1 MDKNNDSFKKFL
13 EQITKQGK
21 LDIGLQT
28 LQVKYEREMAG
39 EDNDKREEQLKDLN
53 EVFNRIEQS
62 LTGFKDTFDIKTV
75 EGQLQKQTSLLQQLA
90 DEQVIL
96 RKIGE
101 GSLEYDKASAQYRNA
116 SGRELTSVVSG
127 KDIKRGGYVDFET
140 ASDRLTGQSNAVKE
154 RFESKEKETNNNTI
168 QIKENNKQ
176 IEKIIKSTENNSTAV
191 DRVSKNLGKQLSKL
205 SDFKV
210 QEKDKTL
217 TENIK
222 EGIAAYKQIGSS
234 VGGGIKSIGKGIAS
248 LYNTGKSA
256 ITNPLE
262 FKSRM
267 MGAGNTVREIYNQAK
282 EKVTDVVGVS
292 SDYSVEKE
300 RFSKEYAKQ
309 MLQKEGESR
318 TERELIKEGG
328 NKYKEVISKE
338 KELKNVENTISEAK
352 KMGFEP
358 AKQDLEKQQFLKES
372 IKQTDPRQD
381 FAPVELKTNGQKMTN
396 LYDKALN
403 QSAESDNI
411 TTPIEILSDNS
422 KQELE
427 ATKQSLDIEN
437 LQLKELQSIKNALAP
452 KTPSELPEQKLKEE
466 SQEKE
471 EKKGESGSGFGLSDL
486 AGIGKRA
493 GGALSKGAGAL
504 GSGLAKFAG
513 STGGKLLGGAAAVGL
528 GAYTAY
534 KGYTAAEEQKQASLQ
549 EIEAK
554 VKSGE
559 ITPEQGEELKK
570 QAADQATEN
579 KGGALGKGSGLAA
592 GAIGGAVAGAKLGA
606 FFGPAGVAVGG
617 LAGGALGAFSGSK
630 VGQNIGGA
638 IGKGVAGIKG
648 LFGKQDTNVA
658 PSDQTVSDAQS
669 KAISE
674 YQTSEKE
681 LAISKEKIRKFEE
694 ENPFDYREKPTSTQE
709 FLGRPG
715 TGKFKD
721 PKKQAEYD
729 KLVQDRESSLDK
741 MDQAKEKYQVSD
753 QTQEYKT
760 TKSGNTFK
768 NVSAPFKKLEVL
780 TGRMGYKKEEFLN
793 DDDSY
798 NASKINAVYEKE
810 MNRELSGKE
819 KVETVPSSGAEVT
832 AKKPDSSTG
841 LTTGKIS
848 TENNDMTRELTS
860 KSSTPTPVVTNSVN
874 NVNTTSYVPMKSTPR
889 SDAGGSALERYVSRT
904 SAY

>member
-1 MDKNNDSFKKFL
+1 MEQDKEFKKFL
-13 EQITKQGK
+13 KELIK
-21 LDIGLQT
+21 LQT
-28 LQVKYEREMAG
+28 VQVKYGYEASKT
-39 EDNDKREEQLKDLN
+39 DNIKQRKLLTEISSSLKK
-53 EVFNRIEQS
+53 IETNLSGITKLYTQPLEKAQQDN
-62 LTGFKDTFDIKTV
+62 LTLTTAKDQK
-75 EGQLQKQTSLLQQLA
+75 QNSLQKQNNENKNLPKQIA
-90 DEQVIL
+90 
-96 RKIGE
+96 
-101 GSLEYDKASAQYRNA
+101 LE
-116 SGRELTSVVSG
+116 L
-127 KDIKRGGYVDFET
+127 
-140 ASDRLTGQSNAVKE
+140 
-154 RFESKEKETNNNTI
+154 SKE
-168 QIKENNKQ
+168 
-176 IEKIIKSTENNSTAV
+176 
-191 DRVSKNLGKQLSKL
+191 LSKL
-205 SDFKV
+205 SQFKV
-210 QEKDKTL
+210 SENEKTII
-217 TENIK
+217 ENVK
-222 EGIAAYKQIGSS
+222 EGVAAYKQVGSAIAS
-234 VGGGIKSIGKGIAS
+234 PLKAASKIGKNLINPDVS
-248 LYNTGKSA
+248 FKDKITDIKNKTIENLNTTK
-256 ITNPLE
+256 
-262 FKSRM
+262 
-267 MGAGNTVREIYNQAK
+267 NTTKEIM
-282 EKVTDVVGVS
+282 TVG

-300 RFSKEYAKQ
+300 RFGKEYDQQGRGSA
-309 MLQKEGESR
+309 KEGE
-318 TERELIKEGG
+318 LQ
-328 NKYKEVISKE
+328 YKNIIAQE
-338 KELKNVENTISEAK
+338 KNVKDIEK
-352 KMGFEP
+352 K
-358 AKQDLEKQQFLKES
+358 
-372 IKQTDPRQD
+372 
-381 FAPVELKTNGQKMTN
+381 
-396 LYDKALN
+396 
-403 QSAESDNI
+403 
-411 TTPIEILSDNS
+411 IENS
-422 KQELE
+422 KQLGFNP
-427 ATKQSLDIEN
+427 KQEDIK
-437 LQLKELQSIKNALAP
+437 QLKIERSKLQEIDNRKIGNKENNLNISEKRIDVEKEQLKTLNEIKDSLVS
-452 KTPSELPEQKLKEE
+452 KTPAELPEQKITAKV
-466 SQEKE
+466 SDEKPSDTQGISIPDAGLG
-471 EKKGESGSGFGLSDL
+471 KKVLG
-486 AGIGKRA
+486 GIGSL
-493 GGALSKGAGAL
+493 GKGI
-504 GSGLAKFAG
+504 AKFAG
-513 STGGKLLGGAAAVGL
+513 STGGKLLGGAAALGL

-648 LFGKQDTNVA
+648 LFSKQDTKVA
-658 PSDQTVSDAQS
+658 SSDQTVSDAQS

-694 ENPFDYREKPTSTQE
+694 ENPFDYREKPTRTQE

-760 TKSGNTFK
+760 TKSGNTSK
-768 NVSAPFKKLEVL
+768 NVGAPFKKLEAL

-793 DDDSY
+793 DDGKTY

-810 MNRELSGKE
+810 MTRELSGKE

-874 NVNTTSYVPMKSTPR
+874 NNTTTSYIPMKTSPR
-889 SDAGGSALERYVSRT
+889 TDAGGSALERYVSRV